1 MRNDTA
7 LYFDEKNPDRL
18 EVRVLLFNTAVHLY
32 ALENNASLY
41 RFPLAGTQYKKT
53 KGHYYLFLNDQ
64 QTQYLQLAN
73 DHPLATTLSTEV
85 TEANMSLP
93 RRLLRNRALLI
104 LSFLL
109 AFVTGVYFLII
120 SLVPYFGTKMIGVP
134 QEIEMGDQLHASML
148 AQARLLGEETDAAG
162 TLRLQAFAD
171 ELQLSRH
178 YPIRITLLK
187 SSTINAYAL
196 PGGNVVVYSGLLQRI
211 KTPEALAALLAH
223 ECTHVNERH
232 SLRSLLRSAASS
244 LALSVVLGDAGGAA
258 SALAGN
264 VQALNGLQYS
274 RSLEKEADSKGME
287 LLLQNGVALDGMK
300 QLMQTLQQTETNTS
314 GTLSFLSSHPLTK
327 ERLRAAENYISQH
340 PPKRKRQDRPAKP
353 VQDSKIL
360 LLTLGGH

>member
-1 MRNDTA
+1 MSNDTA
-7 LYFDEKNPDRL
+7 LYFDEKHTDGL
-18 EVRVLLFNTAVHLY
+18 SIRVLLFNSAIHLY
-32 ALENNASLY
+32 AIENNALLH

-53 KGHYYLFLNDQ
+53 EGHHYLFLNDN

-73 DHPLATTLSTEV
+73 DHPLATTLSREV
-85 TEANMSLP
+85 TEANMSLSK
-93 RRLLRNRALLI
+93 RLLRNRALLI

-109 AFVTGVYFLII
+109 AFLTGVYFLII
-120 SLVPYFGTKMIGVP
+120 SLVPYFGTKMIGVQ

-178 YPIRITLLK
+178 YPIRVTLLK

-196 PGGNVVVYSGLLQRI
+196 PGGNVVVYTGLLQKI

-244 LALSVVLGDAGGAA
+244 IALSVVFGDAGGAA
-258 SALAGN
+258 SVVASN
-264 VQALNGLQYS
+264 VQALNGLRYS
-274 RSLEKEADSKGME
+274 RSLEEEADTKGMD
-287 LLLQNGVALDGMK
+287 LLLQNGVAADGMK
-300 QLMQTLQQTETNTS
+300 QLMQTLQQAETNTS
-314 GTLSFLSSHPLTK
+314 GTLSFFSSHPLTE
-327 ERLRAAENYISQH
+327 ERLKAAENYISQH
-340 PPKRKRQDRPAKP
+340 PLNTSARADLQSLFREIK
-353 VQDSKIL
+353 SSY
-360 LLTLGGH
+360 